1 MSAPIYV
8 PLCIDCV
15 HIDLSKKVDGIPVC
29 KAYPNGIPYE
39 VWKEK
44 SKPNYDENT
53 PCPNGYKFEH
63 DKPAQQ

>member
-1 MSAPIYV
+1 MSIPVYV
-8 PLCIDCV
+8 PLCIHCKYRKRENMPTD
-15 HIDLSKKVDGIPVC
+15 
-29 KAYPNGIPYE
+29 KAYCQAYPDGIPYE

-63 DKPAQQ
+63 D